1 MVNSIS
7 GVQVNRSESTHSA
20 NLDVHPHPCS
30 QPNSPV
36 SPLLQTQISQH
47 VEVSAVESDK
57 YGVEFSILVSNIT
70 AIIGQKLNPQHLESI
85 KHALAHV
92 TVHPMSP
99 KPLFSDTELTRIKQS
114 KNLIELTE
122 QCRNHWS
129 WSRYSLLQL
138 IVKKSGSPEAKLE
151 LQKFKRTV
159 LIRQKLKDLEK
170 SCSRDGKGCPEGF
183 QSMVVIVDEDYD
195 DITVEQLERVE
206 KFINEV
212 TLIPRP
218 AMLIEGIRKENSV
231 LIKWWIPTEA
241 VPFVV
246 MLALQKKEQFLRQS
260 YFLLRIAGMDV
271 FNLCPQVMYMF
282 WCVCVCACVC
292 MRTHV

>member
-1 MVNSIS
+1 MQLVTSIS

-20 NLDVHPHPCS
+20 TDLNVHPHPCS
-30 QPNSPV
+30 QPNSPLNP
-36 SPLLQTQISQH
+36 PLPTQISQH
-47 VEVSAVESDK
+47 VEFSAEPDK
-57 YGVEFSILVSNIT
+57 YGVEFSVLVSNIT
-70 AIIGQKLNPQHLESI
+70 DIIGQKLNPQHLESI

-99 KPLFSDTELTRIKQS
+99 KPLFSDAELARIKQS

-122 QCRNHWS
+122 QCRYHWS
-129 WSRYSLLQL
+129 WNKYSLLQL
-138 IVKKSGSPEAKLE
+138 IVKKSGSPEAKVE

-159 LIRQKLKDLEK
+159 LIRQKLKDLER
-170 SCSRDGKGCPEGF
+170 SCSLDGKGCPEGF
-183 QSMVVIVDEDYD
+183 QSMMVIVDEDYD

-212 TLIPRP
+212 TLIPRQ
-218 AMLIEGIRKENSV
+218 AMLIGGIRKENSV

-246 MLALQKKEQFLRQS
+246 MLALQKKEQFLSQS
-260 YFLLRIAGMDV
+260 YLLLRIAGMDI
-271 FNLCPQVMYMF
+271 FSLCPQVVYMF
-282 WCVCVCACVC
+282 WCTCVCVCVY
-292 MRTHV
+292 V